1 MNLRTTRLNVLP
13 EMDMFETSKHQFR
26 KKQQRDWE
34 TYKYII
40 TNNQIASYRA
50 TVKSGARGLDVNDQK
65 DEDQH
70 KQLQHDASTRSRVRI
85 HTMLVG

>member
-26 KKQQRDWE
+26 KKQQRERE

-50 TVKSGARGLDVNDQK
+50 TVKSGASGLDVNDQK